1 MQKFIIIITQADFD
15 LLTHAELEC
24 FILSANL
31 PADFINKFTA
41 RARTENKII
50 LTQTAEDCLKFGL
63 DGVLLDLSKSENLAA
78 DFKKETSGLKNK
90 FTGII
95 CRNRRHEA
103 MLASECEPDFVAFK
117 VWTDG
122 QEKIRDLTDWYNE
135 FFLIQSALIPQDEV
149 DFLSFKTDFVILD
162 DTKYKIFVANQ

>member
-1 MQKFIIIITQADFD
+1 MQKFIIIITKADFD

-78 DFKKETSGLKNK
+78 DFKKETSGSGFPVPEADLIAQ
-90 FTGII
+90 II
-95 CRNRRHEA
+95 FSDA
-103 MLASECEPDFVAFK
+103 V
-117 VWTDG
+117 G
-122 QEKIRDLTDWYNE
+122 
-135 FFLIQSALIPQDEV
+135 ALHAGVRE
-149 DFLSFKTDFVILD
+149 SGN
-162 DTKYKIFVANQ
+162 IFNNTHN